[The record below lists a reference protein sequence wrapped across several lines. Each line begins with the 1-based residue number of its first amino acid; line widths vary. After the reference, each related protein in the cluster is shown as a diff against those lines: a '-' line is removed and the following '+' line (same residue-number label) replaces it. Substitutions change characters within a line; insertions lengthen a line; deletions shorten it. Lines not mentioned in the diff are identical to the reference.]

1 MITLELNAEESSL
14 LREVLESFV
23 SDLSMEIADTD
34 KLEFR
39 EQLKKKKAFIFELLE
54 RL

>member
-1 MITLELNAEESSL
+1 M
-14 LREVLESFV
+14 LREVLESFL

-34 KLEFR
+34 SMDFR
-39 EQLKKKKAFIFELLE
+39 EQLKKKKAFLVGLIS